1 LWRARRQRPLSEKK
15 TQLSFVAMAIWDEEQ
30 ADDFLDSPPV
40 VLRLQRFQLD
50 HDG

>member
-15 TQLSFVAMAIWDEEQ
+15 TQLSFVAMA